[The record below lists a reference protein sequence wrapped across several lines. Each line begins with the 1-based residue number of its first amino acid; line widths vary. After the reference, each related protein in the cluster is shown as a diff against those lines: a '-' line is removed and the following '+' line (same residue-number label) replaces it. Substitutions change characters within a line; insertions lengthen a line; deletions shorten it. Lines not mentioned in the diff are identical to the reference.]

1 MLSAGYNLGV
11 LKALVVYAFR
21 RLRARK
27 LTTILTMLGI
37 AIGVAN
43 IVALISVSESAR
55 AQALRLL
62 NELGANTV
70 FVTPYFELEEGFFD
84 NQSST
89 AATFL
94 PLSDYELIKDRP
106 YVETATPIL
115 ALPAFVAHKD
125 RRKFTTVIGTNEVMQ
140 KIRPYRNAE
149 GRMFTADDVA
159 QGASVMVLG
168 YEIAKRLFPEGGAV
182 GKKVVLKGEYFTIV
196 GTFEEKGHIG
206 FESFDDRVFT
216 PLSTAQ
222 RIFDFPYIHVV
233 AIRHPDNLDSEEVVA
248 AAKRDLAEAKGV
260 ELEVQDE
267 FQVFSMKEITRTMQG
282 TFRIFAVVM
291 LSVSS
296 VALIVAGILIMT
308 VMLMSVM
315 EQTREIGVRRAVG
328 ARRRDILV
336 QFLTETLLQVFG
348 GQVLGFILGIIGVW
362 IVCARADWPFYL
374 TWHTVLT
381 AFLFSLGVGILFG
394 LLPAYRAAT
403 LDPVDSLRYE

>member
-1 MLSAGYNLGV
+1 MPAGYNLGV
-11 LKALVVYAFR
+11 LKALVIYAFR

-27 LTTILTMLGI
+27 LTTILTVLGI

-70 FVTPYFELEEGFFD
+70 FITPYFELEEGFFD

-89 AATFL
+89 AAAFL

-115 ALPAFVAHKD
+115 ALPAFVAHKGT
-125 RRKFTTVIGTNEVMQ
+125 RKFTTIIGTNELMQ
-140 KIRPYRNAE
+140 EIRPYRVAD
-149 GRMFTADDVA
+149 GHMFTADDVA

-168 YEIAKRLFPEGGAV
+168 YEIAHKLFPDGGAV
-182 GKKVVLKGEYFTIV
+182 GKKVVLKGEHFTVV
-196 GTFEEKGHIG
+196 GAFEEKGHIG
-206 FESFDDRVFT
+206 FESFDDRVFM
-216 PLSTAQ
+216 PVSTAQ
-222 RIFDFPYIHVV
+222 RVFDFPYIHVI
-233 AIRHPDNLDSEEVVA
+233 AIRHPDDLDSEDVVA
-248 AAKRDLAEAKGV
+248 AAKADLAESKGV
-260 ELEVQDE
+260 VLTTQDE

-328 ARRRDILV
+328 ARKRDILV

-348 GQVLGFILGIIGVW
+348 GQVLGFILGILGVW
-362 IVCARADWPFYL
+362 IVCSHADWPFYL
-374 TWHTVLT
+374 TLHTVVT
-381 AFLFSLGVGILFG
+381 AFLYSLGVGILFG